1 MIHREDHDRV
11 RIFRIEHGKANA
23 IDLALFEELSRH
35 LDDLESGPAPGA
47 VVLTGTGTMF
57 SAGVDLFQVIEGRD
71 EYLARFLPA
80 LSNTVRRLFALEI
93 PTVAAVNGHAIAGG
107 CVLAAAC
114 DYRVMTEG
122 KAKIGVTELKV
133 GVPFPVVAFEVMRFH
148 LPAHH
153 VQNLVYSGRL
163 LGPAEAHAVGLVE
176 ELAAPEEV
184 LDRGIEAANRL
195 ASIPNHAF
203 AFTKNQLR
211 GPALAQMEAEIPI
224 QDEQALEMWSLP
236 ETLATIRGFLEKTV
250 GKG

>member
-1 MIHREDHDRV
+1 ML
-11 RIFRIEHGKANA
+11 RIEHGKANA

-35 LDDLESGPAPGA
+35 LEDLESGPAPGA
-47 VVLTGTGTMF
+47 IVLTGTGTMF
-57 SAGVDLFQVIEGRD
+57 SAGVDLFQVIEGGG

-80 LSNTVRRLFALEI
+80 LSQTMRRLFGLEI

-114 DYRVMTEG
+114 DFRVMTEG

-133 GVPFPVVAFEVMRFH
+133 GVPFPVVAFETLRFH
-148 LPAHH
+148 LPTHH
-153 VQNLVYSGRL
+153 MQSLVYSGRL

-184 LDRGIEAANRL
+184 LDHGLEAANRL
-195 ASIPNHAF
+195 ASIPAHAF

-211 GPALAQMEAEIPI
+211 GPTLARMEAETPT
-224 QDEQALEMWSLP
+224 QDRRALEMWSRP